1 MMQYKRTAIMVKRQ
15 KPTGLI
21 LFEPQY
27 TGIYTGLA
35 HSVYIKFDIFLI
47 SEKLTCRQCLYR
59 NRLTPGTPITT
70 VTNPIE
76 LYSDPHFILCTG
88 LQSSQ
93 DQL

>member
-1 MMQYKRTAIMVKRQ
+1 MMQYERTAIMVRGQ
-15 KPTGLI
+15 KPTRII

-35 HSVYIKFDIFLI
+35 HIVYIIFDIFLI
-47 SEKLTCRQCLYR
+47 SEELTCRQCLCQ
-59 NRLTPGTPITT
+59 NRLTPGAPITT

-76 LYSDPHFILCTG
+76 LHSDPHFILCTG